1 MTRSGLAR
9 ASQPLIADDLSWAT
23 RGLHWIRQSKPLR
36 TARRTPIRRPRARPE
51 PLIVTGHGAH
61 LRIERGALIVQ
72 NGFTHYP
79 QPRQE
84 WRLFPGDWRLPS
96 RIVLVDVRGS
106 ISVDVI
112 RWLAQHNVTLIFLDW
127 RGNVT
132 VAIGGDGSAVDKEL
146 RARQLE
152 VSETEIGLSIA
163 RTLVRQKILAGISTL
178 QALGRKISASHAIQ
192 RMRERL
198 ASLDSAAEIRAILL
212 VEASAAHSYFA
223 PLKGIPVNWQ
233 GDGQARV
240 PREWRRVGQRRSFL
254 GWNRNATH
262 PVQAMLNYAYAVLE
276 SQIRIAV
283 SAVGL
288 DPTIGYLHANEDS
301 RPALVLDLMEPLR
314 PMVDRLLMEFVAGE
328 RFSPSDFSISRTGLC
343 RLHPQLARRVVQA
356 VSRSPMLALGMAE
369 TDDGTTKRRWF
380 PLSEG
385 TAERPPVKDCYSSR
399 VPSQDDPF

>member
-1 MTRSGLAR
+1 MIPAR
-9 ASQPLIADDLSWAT
+9 TLRLTDEIEWKN
-23 RGLHWIRQSKPLR
+23 RGQFWIRQSKPLR

-61 LRIERGALIVQ
+61 LGIERGALVIR

-84 WRLFPGDWRLPS
+84 WRLFPGDWRLPP

-112 RWLAQHNVTLIFLDW
+112 RWLSLHNVTLVFLDW

-132 VAIGGDGSAVDKEL
+132 VAIGGNGSSVDSEL

-152 VSETEIGLSIA
+152 VAGTETGLSIA
-163 RTLVRQKILAGISTL
+163 RTLVRRKILAGIWTL
-178 QALGRKISASHAIQ
+178 QALGRGISTSHAIR
-192 RMRERL
+192 RMQGRL
-198 ASLDSAAEIRAILL
+198 ESLDAASDIRKILL

-223 PLKGIPVNWQ
+223 PMKGIAVNWQ
-233 GDGQARV
+233 GDAQARV

-288 DPTIGYLHANEDS
+288 DPTIGYLHANEEG

-314 PMVDRLLMEFVAGE
+314 PVADRLLMEFVASE

-356 VSRSPMLALGMAE
+356 VSRTLLLRSLRVE
-369 TDDGTTKRRWF
+369 TDGGTTNRAWH
-380 PLSEG
+380 PGANALP
-385 TAERPPVKDCYSSR
+385 A
-399 VPSQDDPF
+399 

>member
-1 MTRSGLAR
+1 MTRTGPSSALT
-9 ASQPLIADDLSWAT
+9 PLISDDLSWA
-23 RGLHWIRQSKPLR
+23 RRAQYWIRQSKPLR

-61 LRIERGALIVQ
+61 LRIERGALLIR

-106 ISVDVI
+106 ISVEVI
-112 RWLAQHNVTLIFLDW
+112 RWLSLHNVTLVFLDW

-132 VAIGGDGSAVDKEL
+132 VAIGGNGSSVDSEL

-152 VSETEIGLSIA
+152 VAGTDTGLSIA
-163 RTLVRQKILAGISTL
+163 RTLVRRKILAGISTL
-178 QALGRKISASHAIQ
+178 QALGRHISTPHAIR
-192 RMRERL
+192 RMRGRL
-198 ASLDSAAEIRAILL
+198 ESLNAASDIRKVLL

-223 PLKGIPVNWQ
+223 PMKAIAVKWQ
-233 GDGQARV
+233 GDAEAPV

-288 DPTIGYLHANEDS
+288 DPTIGYLHANEGD

-314 PMVDRLLMEFVAGE
+314 PVVDRLLIEFVLRE

-356 VSRSPMLALGMAE
+356 VSRSPMLALGMAQ
-369 TDDGTTKRRWF
+369 TDNGTTKRAWF
-380 PLSEG
+380 PSDVARRDLELRSG
-385 TAERPPVKDCYSSR
+385 
-399 VPSQDDPF
+399 